1 MNSGYSPSAQSLLG
15 RLGIAM
21 GTIVIFA
28 IASIMIST
36 IFTEMSTGKARAIN
50 LAGSLRMHSYLLA
63 SQLTQPGL
71 SDTERRQLI
80 QNSVAAYEARLNS
93 PLLLAGLQTEVEQP
107 LRETY
112 HKIKRRWEDD
122 FRPLALAAAAD
133 AEKRGIFVATVGEFV
148 GEIDELVK
156 LLEQDLENKIQ
167 WLRLVQGV
175 SLFIIVVVVLITM
188 YMMHMRVLIPL
199 TDLLDCARAVR
210 QGDFRVSVEHT
221 APDEL
226 GQLGEAFNY
235 MVRDLSHMYANLE
248 ARVAEKTEELA
259 RSNQSLELLY
269 ETTRTL
275 SEHEVTHE
283 ALTRVLRQVERVAG
297 APAGA
302 ICACEPGEERAL
314 KLATDAPEGV
324 GDREICARSSC
335 EQCIGDGALR
345 IREASDP
352 AGSHIVSIPLAD
364 GGRNYGVMPL
374 EIPPG
379 RELAP
384 WQMQL
389 LEAVGRHIGAAL
401 AMAQRSEE
409 RHRLALFEERS
420 VMARE
425 LHDSLAQSLTYL
437 KIQVTRLQSM
447 LAKNAPAERTHEVL
461 GELKTG
467 LGNAY
472 RQLREL
478 LTTFRLRI
486 DGRGLN
492 AALEDTVREFSRRAG
507 LAIGLDNGLLGVELA
522 SNEEIHVLQVIRE
535 ALSNVE
541 HHAHAR
547 NVNITLERDRGG
559 RVRVRVDDDGI
570 GIRET
575 PAPTHH
581 YGLVIMRDRAHSL
594 NGEVGVRTREGGGA
608 RVELEFTPATPF
620 RGASP
625 MKEEITA

>member
-1 MNSGYSPSAQSLLG
+1 MNTGYSPSSQSLLG

-28 IASIMIST
+28 MASIMIST

-63 SQLTQPGL
+63 SQLTRPGL
-71 SDTERRQLI
+71 SEPERRRLVE
-80 QNSVAAYEARLNS
+80 NGVAEYEARLNS
-93 PLLLAGLQTEVEQP
+93 PMLLAGLQTEVEQP
-107 LRETY
+107 LRDTY
-112 HKIKRRWEDD
+112 RRIQRRWEDD

-133 AEKRGIFVATVGEFV
+133 AGKRGIFVASVNGFV
-148 GEIDELVK
+148 GEIDGLVK

-175 SLFIIVVVVLITM
+175 SLFVIVVVVLITM

-210 QGDFRVSVEHT
+210 RGDFRVSVEHT

-259 RSNQSLELLY
+259 RSHQSLELLY

-283 ALTRVLRQVERVAG
+283 TLEKVLRQVERVAG
-297 APAGA
+297 APSGA

-314 KLATDAPEGV
+314 KLAAAAPARE
-324 GDREICARSSC
+324 REICDRGSC
-335 EQCIGDGALR
+335 QQCIGDGTLR
-345 IREASDP
+345 IREASDA
-352 AGSHIVSIPLAD
+352 AGARIVSIPLTD

-374 EIPPG
+374 EIAPG

-384 WQMQL
+384 WQLQL

-401 AMAQRSEE
+401 AMARRKEE

-447 LAKNAPAERTHEVL
+447 LAKNAPAEQAHEVL

-507 LAIGLDNGLLGVELA
+507 LAIRLDNGLLGMELA

-547 NVNITLERDRGG
+547 NVDVALERDRGG

-570 GIRET
+570 GMREAS
-575 PAPTHH
+575 APTHH

-594 NGEVGVRTREGGGA
+594 NGEVSVRAREGGGT
-608 RVELEFTPATPF
+608 RVELEFSPATQF
-620 RGASP
+620 RGTAP
-625 MKEEITA
+625 LKEITA